1 MEKQAIFCGNGKE
14 VKFDDGGSI
23 INMTVHLDKI
33 GEHVYEYEGKKYVNL
48 TIGANKGGANEYGRE
63 KYKNLLNLYDHYFIK
78 QEKEIKDYYVES
90 IL

>member
-1 MEKQAIFCGNGKE
+1 MAKVKGDVGQ

-48 TIGANKGGANEYGRE
+48 TIGANKGGANEYG
-63 KYKNLLNLYDHYFIK
+63 KTHYVAIDTFK
-78 QEKEIKDYYVES
+78 PDAKEESKDDSKGGDE
-90 IL
+90 LPF

>member
-1 MEKQAIFCGNGKE
+1 MENQKETIFCGNGKE

-48 TIGANKGGANEYGRE
+48 TIGANKGGANEYGKTHYVKINDFKPE
-63 KYKNLLNLYDHYFIK
+63 PQKETASSGGDNLPF
-78 QEKEIKDYYVES
+78 
-90 IL
+90 